1 MEINER
7 RALLIVSNNP
17 DESLDYIS
25 GLQGALIAMDNKQP
39 TVISIHYVP
48 DRFIIT
54 AASFSNYLEALS
66 EQTWKNLEELITTV
80 LGDLSN
86 QLVAR
91 WICVK
96 GSASKGAESEIRA
109 HEVLIEDRQPEWDNP
124 SLLLRSE
131 KFKDH

>member
-1 MEINER
+1 MIYFF
-7 RALLIVSNNP
+7 L
-17 DESLDYIS
+17 
-25 GLQGALIAMDNKQP
+25 DNKQP

-54 AASFSNYLEALS
+54 PTSFSNYLEALS
-66 EQTWKNLEELITTV
+66 KQTWENLEELTTTV

-96 GSASKGAESEIRA
+96 GTASKGSYPEVRA
-109 HEVLIEDRQPEWDNP
+109 HEVLIEDQQPEWNNP

-131 KFKDH
+131 KFRDH